1 MDFATKRSFAWL
13 DKWNMQDA
21 SNRQEARAMEKE
33 NKQLREA
40 GRKLRNEEIQVLF
53 QLTFCTI
60 IVLTG

>member
-1 MDFATKRSFAWL
+1 
-13 DKWNMQDA
+13 MQDA